1 MIITVRQLSL
11 ADVDWAAA
19 VLAATGLRA
28 RQPELRRYLALEPG
42 GYCAAEADGR
52 PVGLGGFAAYAD
64 LAFVGNMAV
73 VPEMQGRGVGRAI
86 LHRMLE
92 DIDRCGIPTTL
103 LEATPE
109 GEPLYRKSGFVEEHR
124 TLAYAG
130 SGAFRPGEAP
140 VPETGLA
147 VRTLTEADLD
157 AVAAFDRPRFGGSRL
172 PALARFLQ
180 DFPGRGRLARR
191 PGGGV
196 AGYLIAQPQI
206 LGPWM
211 AEDAAAAVA
220 LLAAALALPFDRPPV
235 AYAPEPNVGAA
246 ALLPRFGFTAQPE
259 SLRMRRG
266 GPGPVGRPECL
277 YGLAALAIG

>member
-191 PGGGV
+191 PSRRGRDARGE
-196 AGYLIAQPQI
+196 LS
-206 LGPWM
+206 
-211 AEDAAAAVA
+211 AAADAPRRGRFRP
-220 LLAAALALPFDRPPV
+220 AAGASP
-235 AYAPEPNVGAA
+235 GAA
-246 ALLPRFGFTAQPE
+246 PPGHA
-259 SLRMRRG
+259 
-266 GPGPVGRPECL
+266 PGPRHGRRVRRRRSPL
-277 YGLAALAIG
+277 R

>member
-103 LEATPE
+103 LRFNGEYHGTGSKPSNFMRTQLYMMSWYQRWRLNAGTPA
-109 GEPLYRKSGFVEEHR
+109 S
-124 TLAYAG
+124 
-130 SGAFRPGEAP
+130 S
-140 VPETGLA
+140 
-147 VRTLTEADLD
+147 
-157 AVAAFDRPRFGGSRL
+157 
-172 PALARFLQ
+172 Q
-180 DFPGRGRLARR
+180 
-191 PGGGV
+191 
-196 AGYLIAQPQI
+196 
-206 LGPWM
+206 
-211 AEDAAAAVA
+211 
-220 LLAAALALPFDRPPV
+220 
-235 AYAPEPNVGAA
+235 
-246 ALLPRFGFTAQPE
+246 
-259 SLRMRRG
+259 
-266 GPGPVGRPECL
+266 
-277 YGLAALAIG
+277 